1 MYLSGTVK
9 QWLDSLH
16 LSPTERNGIVVLM
29 LAIVYMLGIRLYLIY
44 WQPVLPTSNFA
55 AYQQE
60 IAAFEADT
68 LVELNTA
75 TIEQL
80 VELPGIGPSYAERIV
95 AYRDSLGGFYN
106 TQQLMEIRGIGEA
119 KHNGLVPYVSIDTL
133 KITKLDIN
141 KASDSLLYNH
151 PYADTIWVKAL
162 INNRPYSSLDGI
174 PAKGFDKRIIPYLIN
189 Q

>member
-1 MYLSGTVK
+1 
-9 QWLDSLH
+9 
-16 LSPTERNGIVVLM
+16 M
-29 LAIVYMLGIRLYLIY
+29 LAIVCMLGIRLYLIY

-60 IAAFEADT
+60 ITAFEADT
-68 LVELNTA
+68 LVELNSA
-75 TIEQL
+75 TIESL

-119 KHNGLVPYVSIDTL
+119 KYNGLVPYISLDTL
-133 KITKLDIN
+133 KIAKLDIN
-141 KASDSLLYNH
+141 KASDNLLYNH
-151 PYADTIWVKAL
+151 PYADSVWVKAL
-162 INNRPYSSLDGI
+162 ITNRPYGTLNEI
-174 PAKGFDKRIIPYLIN
+174 PVKGMDKRIMPYLIN